1 MVSSVNQCR
10 PNRRNEEADGG
21 GNSAALG
28 ASLATLGVA
37 TRFVKMTRCLTAFL
51 IAISIAFDAG
61 ATSPPMKTPAAPA
74 FRAAEAARLG
84 DEYVAKK
91 FPQFPTLYC
100 SEVSYDSD
108 DNMKPDPS
116 VIWRLRYIIPN
127 NPRKEVPGSR
137 SPDWGVCLVYV
148 HKDKTVTHT
157 TEPKQNPK

>member
-1 MVSSVNQCR
+1 M
-10 PNRRNEEADGG
+10 
-21 GNSAALG
+21 
-28 ASLATLGVA
+28 LGVA
-37 TRFVKMTRCLTAFL
+37 TRSVKMKTYLTALLLATFT
-51 IAISIAFDAG
+51 AFYTVAKP
-61 ATSPPMKTPAAPA
+61 PPMQTPAAPL

-116 VIWRLRYIIPN
+116 VIWRLRYLIPN
-127 NPRKEVPGSR
+127 NPRKEVPGSPF
-137 SPDWGVCLVYV
+137 PDWGVCLVYV